1 MSEQT
6 ERVEVV
12 VVGGGPTGLAL
23 ACALGSAGVPV
34 LLVERRPLAELVEP
48 HLDGRVTA
56 VARGSKLLLDG
67 IGVWERCAG
76 EAGPILEIVVGEGG
90 SPVKVRYEHQ
100 AIGDE
105 PLGWIVENRVLRRAL
120 VARLGELPSVRVAA
134 PGRIA
139 RLERGASTATV
150 ELTDGAILHTS
161 LVAAA
166 EGRRSSARE
175 AAGIGVRSWSYGQ
188 TGLVATFAH
197 GHPHGGMAIERF
209 FPDGPFAMLPMT
221 ESRSSLVWAAAE
233 ELARTL
239 QALADADF
247 AAEVQV
253 RLGEHLGD
261 LTLVGR
267 RFAYPLSLSWADA
280 YTALRLVLV
289 GDTARA
295 IHPIAG
301 QGWNLAL
308 RDVGA
313 IAETV
318 VDRVRLGL
326 DPGDAV
332 ALERYAAWRR
342 FDSLALVA
350 ITDGINR
357 LFANDSLPLR
367 LARNLGLAMV
377 ERTPLAKGFFM
388 RHAMGLIGNLPRLMR
403 GLPL

>member
-1 MSEQT
+1 MD
-6 ERVEVV
+6 VV

-23 ACALGSAGVPV
+23 ACALGSAGLSV
-34 LLVERRPLAELVEP
+34 LLVERRPLAELIEP
-48 HLDGRVTA
+48 HMDGRVTA
-56 VARGSKLLLDG
+56 VARGSKLLLEG
-67 IGVWERCAG
+67 IGVWPGCVG
-76 EAGPILEIVVGEGG
+76 EAEPILEIVVGEGG
-90 SPVKVRYEHQ
+90 SPVKVRYDHR
-100 AIGDE
+100 AIDEE
-105 PLGWIVENRVLRRAL
+105 PLGWIVENRVLRQAL
-120 VARLGELPSVRVAA
+120 TARLAELPSVRVAA
-134 PGRIA
+134 PGEIV
-139 RLERGASTATV
+139 RLERGTSMATV
-150 ELTDGAILHTS
+150 ELADGTTVQAA

-166 EGRRSSARE
+166 EGRRSSTRE
-175 AAGIGVRSWSYGQ
+175 AAGIGVRTWSYGQ
-188 TGLVATFAH
+188 IGLVATFSH
-197 GHPHGGMAIERF
+197 PLPHGGMAIERF

-239 QALADADF
+239 QALDDAAF

-267 RFAYPLSLSWADA
+267 RFAYPLSLAWADA
-280 YTALRLVLV
+280 YTAQRLVLV
-289 GDTARA
+289 GDTARG

-313 IAETV
+313 VAETV
-318 VDRVRLGL
+318 VDRARLGL

-332 ALERYAAWRR
+332 ALERYEAWRR

-350 ITDGINR
+350 VTDGINR

-377 ERTPLAKGFFM
+377 ERTPVAKGFFM
-388 RHAMGLIGNLPRLMR
+388 RHAMGLVGNLPRLMR